1 MIDRGQY
8 FFEMKTF
15 SFLNFIDASKAGQ
28 KAVCSV
34 QLQTIYWNGCHAI
47 ISDLSLCFIQ
57 SSYHHILIGQS
68 WYRHEFLVNHHC
80 KLVNPTNNLDTTI
93 FSTKMKKYKKCLG
106 IVSRFLM
113 DLLIWGC
120 TTPLAYNLVNK
131 CLARRKTYLKYESRF
146 DTFITE
152 TKLFIPSTSRLRYSS
167 FTQTFLFPRLF
178 RFLAIAATRTAI
190 NSSSSSLLLSVS
202 MFVEKR
208 KLTSF
213 SKLFLQNR
221 YDEQVF
227 CI

>member
-15 SFLNFIDASKAGQ
+15 SFLNFIDASKTGQ

-80 KLVNPTNNLDTTI
+80 KLVNPTNNLDTTL
-93 FSTKMKKYKKCLG
+93 FSTKMKKYQILAYAYPHVKIIKWRKFYRDLDALAVKIRIAIRHFHYRNQVIYSFYFTTPVQLLHQNFSLSSTFSLLG
-106 IVSRFLM
+106 I
-113 DLLIWGC
+113 
-120 TTPLAYNLVNK
+120 
-131 CLARRKTYLKYESRF
+131 
-146 DTFITE
+146 
-152 TKLFIPSTSRLRYSS
+152 
-167 FTQTFLFPRLF
+167 
-178 RFLAIAATRTAI
+178 AAARTAI
-190 NSSSSSLLLSVS
+190 NSSSSLLLLSVS

-208 KLTSF
+208 KLNSF